1 MSSTTLHRRLR
12 KLEAAA
18 GSEDIR
24 YYLHRPLTEWPDH
37 ILQLAIDMGEEELA
51 KFAARFPN

>member
-1 MSSTTLHRRLR
+1 MSSPALDRRLR
-12 KLEAAA
+12 KIETTI

-24 YYLHRPLTEWPDH
+24 RYLHRPLVEWPDH

-51 KFAARFPN
+51 KLTTGLPD

>member
-1 MSSTTLHRRLR
+1 MSSTMLDRRLR

-24 YYLHRPLTEWPDH
+24 HYLHRPLVEWPDY
-37 ILQLAIDMGEEELA
+37 ILQLAIDMGEEGLA
-51 KFAARFPN
+51 RITAESE

>member
-1 MSSTTLHRRLR
+1 MSSTTLDRRIR
-12 KLEAAA
+12 CLESTL

-24 YYLHRPLTEWPDH
+24 RYLNRPLVEWPDN

-51 KFAARFPN
+51 KLTTGLPD